1 MRVEVTISSKG
12 TVEKVELLG
21 GNPILAEA
29 TIAAVKRWVYAAGN
43 SRTVGEVSIPFDP
56 DR

>member
-1 MRVEVTISSKG
+1 VSLVVNQDT

-21 GNPILAEA
+21 GNLILAEA
-29 TIAAVKRWVYAAGN
+29 TIAAVKKWVYASGS

-56 DR
+56 AR